1 VVLQT
6 DAPTYVDAQ
15 AAVAWSAHLQTS
27 INRTMKAG
35 ALVGRGSGEA
45 VQLAFAGS
53 GFVVVQASEG
63 QGVAPHEHKGGGRG
77 GIDLDFG

>member
-1 VVLQT
+1 
-6 DAPTYVDAQ
+6 
-15 AAVAWSAHLQTS
+15 
-27 INRTMKAG
+27 MKAG

-45 VQLAFAGS
+45 VQLAFTGS